1 MKTYRIVAAICVVP
15 VFFFLFD
22 ERAHSCCVHL
32 ARNGMSDL
40 DGIIHTLL
48 IQKATNLVLS
58 FFYVHFATMRSS
70 AAGLPAKESSRG
82 VEAIFVQN
90 SLKEL

>member
-1 MKTYRIVAAICVVP
+1 MKTYRFVVEICVVS
-15 VFFFLFD
+15 VLFFFFD
-22 ERAHSCCVHL
+22 ERAHTCCIQL
-32 ARNGMSDL
+32 KRNGMSDL

-58 FFYVHFATMRSS
+58 VFYVHFATMRSS

-90 SLKEL
+90 FLKEL